1 MLMAL
6 PAPDGAHS
14 AARHAD
20 RDAPTRRLTVHLPGS
35 PRRREIEDFIRHVYA
50 RRYGAAVQ
58 QFAPAL
64 VSLDDEHGLAA
75 AAGYRRAD
83 EAPLFLERYLQV
95 PVESAL
101 MQHGRAASG
110 RAAIVEV
117 GHLAAERP
125 GEGRRLIFLLAPH
138 LAGHGFQ
145 WVVGTLT
152 EELRH
157 LFTRIG
163 VTPVTLGTADPSVLG
178 AEASH
183 WGSYYDHRPLVLAG
197 HLMQALH
204 RLSLRP
210 PRAGAPS

>member
-6 PAPDGAHS
+6 PAPDDAP
-14 AARHAD
+14 AAVRPAD
-20 RDAPTRRLTVHLPGS
+20 RSLPTRRLTAHLPDS
-35 PRRREIEDFIRHVYA
+35 PRRREVEDFIRRVYA

-58 QFAPAL
+58 QFAPVL
-64 VSLDDEHGLAA
+64 VSLDDDHGLAA

-101 MQHGRAASG
+101 QQHGLAAAR

-117 GHLAAERP
+117 GHLAAERA

-157 LFTRIG
+157 LFSRIG
-163 VTPVTLGTADPSVLG
+163 VAPVTLGTADPSVLG
-178 AEASH
+178 AEAAH

-204 RLSLRP
+204 RLASRP
-210 PRAGAPS
+210 PRAGESS